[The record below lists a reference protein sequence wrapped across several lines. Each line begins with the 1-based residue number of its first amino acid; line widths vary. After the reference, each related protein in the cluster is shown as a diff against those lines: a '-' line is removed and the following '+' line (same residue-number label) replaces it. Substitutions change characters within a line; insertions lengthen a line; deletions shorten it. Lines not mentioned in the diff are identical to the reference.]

1 MDTAINAPAK
11 PAADM
16 TGTDLVVRRHLLDFV
31 ANERS
36 LPLRTH
42 DDAVLSDWYDKEAV
56 PGMGNT
62 SMRHLPLPIRNA

>member
-42 DDAVLSDWYDKEAV
+42 DDAVLSERVY
-56 PGMGNT
+56 
-62 SMRHLPLPIRNA
+62 